1 MTETP
6 KRRETKALEPGL
18 LTDPVEIARA
28 EARNGLLQAY
38 EGEQLALTAI
48 ERGSFKLRPSHIL
61 LLHKKALD
69 GLSAYAGVFRP
80 GRVEI
85 GQSGHVPPDAY
96 LVPSLVE
103 DLCDFINGEWE
114 RQTPLYLAAY
124 AMWRLNWIHP
134 FTDGNGRTS
143 RIVSYL
149 VLSVKAGYVPS
160 GAPSIPAQIESDRG
174 PYFRALEAADTA
186 WRSNELDLQ
195 PMIDLLSS
203 LLARQLVTFYKSV
216 GGAGLEEP

>member
-1 MTETP
+1 MAETP

-18 LTDPVEIARA
+18 ITDPNEIART

-38 EGEQLALTAI
+38 EGEQLALNAI
-48 ERGSFKLRPSHIL
+48 ERGSFKLRLSHIL
-61 LLHKKALD
+61 SLHKKALD

-85 GQSGHVPPDAY
+85 GQSGHIPPDAY
-96 LVPSLVE
+96 LVPTLVE
-103 DLCDFINGEWE
+103 DLCDFINEGWD
-114 RQTPLYLAAY
+114 RHTPLYLAAY

-143 RIVSYL
+143 RIVSYF

-160 GAPSIPAQIESDRG
+160 GAPSIPAQIEADRG
-174 PYFRALEAADTA
+174 PYFRALEAADEA
-186 WRSNELDLQ
+186 WQSNTLNLQ
-195 PMIDLLSS
+195 PMIDLLSN
-203 LLARQLVTFYKSV
+203 LLARQLLEFYKNV
-216 GGAGLEEP
+216 GGAGVEEL